1 MDSKNKYQC
10 SNKSSL
16 QWIKRIQYFI
26 IFVFCLGFL
35 IYQIYECIG
44 KYLEKAVGTAD
55 EYVLNNKTKFP
66 ELSICPSLPYRE
78 EILLKNGILGMYLTF
93 FSKYI

>member
-1 MDSKNKYQC
+1 MDSKNKYEC
-10 SNKSSL
+10 NKSCL

-35 IYQIYECIG
+35 IYQIYACVG

-78 EILLKNGILGMYLTF
+78 EILVKNGILGNFLVNRCTIY
-93 FSKYI
+93 K

>member
-1 MDSKNKYQC
+1 MDLKTKYQ
-10 SNKSSL
+10 SNNSCL

-26 IFVFCLGFL
+26 IFVFCLAFL
-35 IYQIYECIG
+35 IYQIYACVD

-78 EILLKNGILGMYLTF
+78 GILQKNGILGNSLVF
-93 FSKYI
+93 RK